1 MKQVNSILLLLLA
14 FATVNF
20 AGDDQI
26 AAKIAEIKSA
36 HEKAYYN
43 FSKEEYMKIWA
54 DCERVISIAPDNGE
68 AKYFASLTAFRL
80 MNVGLVKGDKS
91 VVEKYADAGI
101 KYADDIESD
110 ATLAAESA
118 IVKANILMMKL
129 AIVPQEAAA
138 LSGQIHGL
146 IGKAE
151 AMDPGNPRAILTKG
165 IMLYNTPEQYGG
177 SVQKAAELFTSAME
191 SFDENSQKLID
202 WGHNES
208 MAWLG
213 QAYARMGKI
222 GKARGIYN
230 EALKYYPDFGWVRY
244 QLLPAL
250 DQK

>member
-1 MKQVNSILLLLLA
+1 MKQFIITILLLLVIFSPA
-14 FATVNF
+14 F

-26 AAKIAEIKSA
+26 STKINEIKSA

-43 FSKEEYMKIWA
+43 FSKEEYIKIWA
-54 DCERVISIAPDNGE
+54 DCERIISIAPDNGA
-68 AKYFASLTAFRL
+68 AKYFASLAAFRL
-80 MNVGLVKGDKS
+80 MNVGLIKGDKS
-91 VVEKYADAGI
+91 VVKDYAEAGI
-101 KYADDIESD
+101 KYADALENNQEF
-110 ATLAAESA
+110 AAEAA

-177 SVQKAAELFTSAME
+177 SIEKAAELFTSAME

-213 QAYARMGKI
+213 QAYARMGKV

-250 DQK
+250 DKK